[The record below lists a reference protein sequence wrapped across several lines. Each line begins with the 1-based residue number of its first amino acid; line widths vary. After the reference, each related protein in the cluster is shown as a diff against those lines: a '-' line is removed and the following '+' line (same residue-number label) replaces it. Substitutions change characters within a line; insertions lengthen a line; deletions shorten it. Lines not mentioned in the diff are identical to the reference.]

1 MGIQMSRLGR
11 IMGMLRANQAGGTL
25 LASVCMTAVEA
36 VGTDGAGLTLFTK
49 RHRGPICAHGAS
61 ASLGEDLQLS
71 LGEGPCRDAFGL
83 RELVEVTDLSSS
95 EGERWPIFSLAMIEA
110 GVTSLASFP
119 LRIGGARFGALTT
132 YRSAYGEL
140 SFEQVADGYV
150 VAQIAAH
157 LIVAGQAQIGE
168 DSVIP
173 EIEAG
178 FVRMEPVHQAT
189 GMIMAQLGIGAED
202 ALARLRGAA
211 FGADRTLLDM
221 AIHIVVGRVVLPE
234 DR

>member
-1 MGIQMSRLGR
+1 MSRLSR
-11 IMGMLRANQAGGTL
+11 IMGILRAERAGETL
-25 LASVCMTAVEA
+25 LGSVCRAAVVA
-36 VGTDGAGLTLFTK
+36 LGTNGAGLTLLTK
-49 RHRGPICAHGAS
+49 SHRGPICSHGEF

-71 LGEGPCRDAFGL
+71 FGEGPCRDAFET

-95 EGERWPIFSLAMIEA
+95 GGERWPMFSQAMTEA
-110 GVTSLASFP
+110 GVTSLSSFP
-119 LRIGGARFGALTT
+119 LQIGGARFGALTF
-132 YRSAYGEL
+132 YRSLYGEL

-150 VAQIAAH
+150 IAQIASH
-157 LIVAGQAQIGE
+157 LIIAGQAQVGE

-189 GMIMAQLGIGAED
+189 GMVMVQLGIGAED

-211 FGADRTLLDM
+211 FGSGRTLVDM
-221 AIHIVVGRVVLPE
+221 ADHIVLGGVELPR
-234 DR
+234 DG

>member
-1 MGIQMSRLGR
+1 MTMSRLGR
-11 IMGMLRANQAGGTL
+11 IMGILGAERVGGTL
-25 LASVCMTAVEA
+25 LGSVCKTAVEA
-36 VGTDGAGLTLFTK
+36 MSANGAGLTLLT
-49 RHRGPICAHGAS
+49 RTHRGPICSHGEFA
-61 ASLGEDLQLS
+61 ALGEELQFS
-71 LGEGPCRDAFGL
+71 LGEGPCGDAHAGG
-83 RELVEVTDLSSS
+83 ELIEVTDLSSGQ
-95 EGERWPIFSLAMIEA
+95 GERWPMFSAAMTEA

-119 LRIGGARFGALTT
+119 LRIGGARFGALTL
-132 YRSAYGEL
+132 YRSSFGEL

-150 VAQIAAH
+150 VAQIASH

-189 GMIMAQLGIGAED
+189 GMVMAQLGIEAED

-211 FGADRTLLDM
+211 FGSGRTLLDM
-221 AIHIVVGRVVLPE
+221 AMHIVLGRVELPR
-234 DR
+234 DG

>member
-1 MGIQMSRLGR
+1 MNRLAR
-11 IMGMLRANQAGGTL
+11 IMGILRAERAGGTL
-25 LASVCMTAVEA
+25 LSAVCRAAVESLGA
-36 VGTDGAGLTLFTK
+36 NGAGLTLLTK
-49 RHRGPICAHGAS
+49 SHRGPICSHGEFAS
-61 ASLGEDLQLS
+61 VGEELQLS
-71 LGEGPCRDAFGL
+71 LGEGPCGDAFET

-95 EGERWPIFSLAMIEA
+95 GGERWPIFSLAMTGA
-110 GVTSLASFP
+110 GVMSLASFP
-119 LRIGGARFGALTT
+119 LRIGAARFGALTL

-150 VAQIAAH
+150 VTQIASH

-189 GMIMAQLGIGAED
+189 GMVMAQLGIGAED

-211 FGADRTLLDM
+211 FGSGRTLLDM
-221 AIHIVVGRVVLPE
+221 AIHIVVGRVELS
-234 DR
+234 R